1 MNTPTLFDP
10 KPPDRPP
17 GNDAAPGGAGAGV
30 NGPNSCPNHSAN
42 APPPVP
48 QVRHDA
54 PETSLVAADRI
65 ADHAGTLR
73 AAVLAMLRERGDHGA
88 TDQEIQS
95 ALHLSSETEIPRR
108 WELVN
113 AGEVAASGR
122 NRRTR
127 SNRPAMVW
135 VLSEFA
141 PEPGEGGAR

>member
-30 NGPNSCPNHSAN
+30 NGPNSRPNHIAKT
-42 APPPVP
+42 PPLSPP
-48 QVRHDA
+48 VRHDA
-54 PETSLVAADRI
+54 PATSLVAADRI

-73 AAVLAMLRERGDHGA
+73 AAVLAMLRERGEHGA
-88 TDQEIQS
+88 TDQELQT
-95 ALHLSSETEIPRR
+95 ALGLSSDTEVPRR

-122 NRRTR
+122 KRKTR
-127 SNRPAMVW
+127 SNRPATVW
-135 VLSEFA
+135 VASEFA
-141 PEPGEGGAR
+141 PEPGEGDAR